1 MTIIQQQFFELL
13 KSGLWGGAPDA
24 SLFVGEVDW
33 SQLFQL
39 ARRQAL
45 PAIVLDGVRL
55 LPEELRPPKALYLQ
69 WCAVML
75 HVEEQNELLN
85 REIGNLYALLRAQGM
100 EPVLAKGQGVAQCY
114 RLPHHR
120 QCGDIDLYLGRR
132 FYEQANALLRP
143 EATDEHEE
151 TFKHSCMHWHGV
163 IVENHCILI
172 SLNRPSAD
180 RRMQRAIASW
190 WNNGAP
196 RCPKMK
202 VGDTLVSVPPYSFN
216 VAYVLTH
223 ATLSGKVN
231 ADVLLIESD
240 ERYAAVPVIM
250 LTARGTESDK
260 VAGLDAGADDY
271 VVKPFSPR
279 ELIARMRAVLRRGG
293 TEAEKTVTCGPLTIN
308 EARFSAKVEGE
319 PIKLGVIE
327 FKMLLVL
334 ASSPGRVYS
343 RAQLLSRVW
352 DDSTELDERTV
363 DVHILR
369 LRKQLAGTAAASLV
383 ETVRG
388 LGYRAN
394 DAV

>member
-1 MTIIQQQFFELL
+1 MRARARLRNQLTMAETILVVEDEPAIRELIGFACESSGYAVL
-13 KSGLWGGAPDA
+13 RAGSVKEASDLLSQNRVRLILLDWMLPDLSGLQW
-24 SLFVGEVDW
+24 
-33 SQLFQL
+33 
-39 ARRQAL
+39 
-45 PAIVLDGVRL
+45 LDKLKR
-55 LPEELRPPKALYLQ
+55 
-69 WCAVML
+69 
-75 HVEEQNELLN
+75 
-85 REIGNLYALLRAQGM
+85 
-100 EPVLAKGQGVAQCY
+100 
-114 RLPHHR
+114 
-120 QCGDIDLYLGRR
+120 
-132 FYEQANALLRP
+132 
-143 EATDEHEE
+143 
-151 TFKHSCMHWHGV
+151 
-163 IVENHCILI
+163 
-172 SLNRPSAD
+172 
-180 RRMQRAIASW
+180 
-190 WNNGAP
+190 
-196 RCPKMK
+196 
-202 VGDTLVSVPPYSFN
+202 
-216 VAYVLTH
+216 
-223 ATLSGKVN
+223 
-231 ADVLLIESD
+231 D

-352 DDSTELDERTV
+352 DASTELDERTV

>member
-1 MTIIQQQFFELL
+1 MRARARLRNQLTMAETILVVEDEPAIRELIGFACESSGYAVL
-13 KSGLWGGAPDA
+13 RAGSVKEASDLLSQNRVHLILLDWMLPDLSGLQW
-24 SLFVGEVDW
+24 
-33 SQLFQL
+33 
-39 ARRQAL
+39 
-45 PAIVLDGVRL
+45 LDKLKR
-55 LPEELRPPKALYLQ
+55 
-69 WCAVML
+69 
-75 HVEEQNELLN
+75 
-85 REIGNLYALLRAQGM
+85 
-100 EPVLAKGQGVAQCY
+100 
-114 RLPHHR
+114 
-120 QCGDIDLYLGRR
+120 
-132 FYEQANALLRP
+132 
-143 EATDEHEE
+143 
-151 TFKHSCMHWHGV
+151 
-163 IVENHCILI
+163 
-172 SLNRPSAD
+172 
-180 RRMQRAIASW
+180 
-190 WNNGAP
+190 
-196 RCPKMK
+196 
-202 VGDTLVSVPPYSFN
+202 
-216 VAYVLTH
+216 
-223 ATLSGKVN
+223 
-231 ADVLLIESD
+231 D

-293 TEAEKTVTCGPLTIN
+293 TETEKTVTCGPLTIN

>member
-1 MTIIQQQFFELL
+1 MRARPRFRNQLTMAETILVVEDEPAIRELIGFACESSGYAVL
-13 KSGLWGGAPDA
+13 RAGSVKEASDLLSQNRVHLILLDWMLPDLSGLQW
-24 SLFVGEVDW
+24 
-33 SQLFQL
+33 
-39 ARRQAL
+39 
-45 PAIVLDGVRL
+45 LDKLKR
-55 LPEELRPPKALYLQ
+55 
-69 WCAVML
+69 
-75 HVEEQNELLN
+75 
-85 REIGNLYALLRAQGM
+85 
-100 EPVLAKGQGVAQCY
+100 
-114 RLPHHR
+114 
-120 QCGDIDLYLGRR
+120 
-132 FYEQANALLRP
+132 
-143 EATDEHEE
+143 
-151 TFKHSCMHWHGV
+151 
-163 IVENHCILI
+163 
-172 SLNRPSAD
+172 
-180 RRMQRAIASW
+180 
-190 WNNGAP
+190 
-196 RCPKMK
+196 
-202 VGDTLVSVPPYSFN
+202 
-216 VAYVLTH
+216 
-223 ATLSGKVN
+223 
-231 ADVLLIESD
+231 D

-394 DAV
+394 DAA

>member
-1 MTIIQQQFFELL
+1 MRARARLRNQLTMAETILVVEDEPAIRELIGFACESSGYAVL
-13 KSGLWGGAPDA
+13 RAGSVKEASDLLSQNRVHLILLDWMLPDLSGLQW
-24 SLFVGEVDW
+24 
-33 SQLFQL
+33 
-39 ARRQAL
+39 
-45 PAIVLDGVRL
+45 LDKLKR
-55 LPEELRPPKALYLQ
+55 
-69 WCAVML
+69 
-75 HVEEQNELLN
+75 
-85 REIGNLYALLRAQGM
+85 
-100 EPVLAKGQGVAQCY
+100 
-114 RLPHHR
+114 
-120 QCGDIDLYLGRR
+120 
-132 FYEQANALLRP
+132 
-143 EATDEHEE
+143 
-151 TFKHSCMHWHGV
+151 
-163 IVENHCILI
+163 
-172 SLNRPSAD
+172 
-180 RRMQRAIASW
+180 
-190 WNNGAP
+190 
-196 RCPKMK
+196 
-202 VGDTLVSVPPYSFN
+202 
-216 VAYVLTH
+216 
-223 ATLSGKVN
+223 
-231 ADVLLIESD
+231 D

-279 ELIARMRAVLRRGG
+279 ELIARMRAVSRRGG

>member
-1 MTIIQQQFFELL
+1 MRARARFRNQLTMAETILVVEDEPAIRELIGFACESSGYAVL
-13 KSGLWGGAPDA
+13 RAGSVKEASDLLSQNRVHLILLDWMLPDLSGLQW
-24 SLFVGEVDW
+24 
-33 SQLFQL
+33 
-39 ARRQAL
+39 
-45 PAIVLDGVRL
+45 LDKLKR
-55 LPEELRPPKALYLQ
+55 
-69 WCAVML
+69 
-75 HVEEQNELLN
+75 
-85 REIGNLYALLRAQGM
+85 
-100 EPVLAKGQGVAQCY
+100 
-114 RLPHHR
+114 
-120 QCGDIDLYLGRR
+120 
-132 FYEQANALLRP
+132 
-143 EATDEHEE
+143 
-151 TFKHSCMHWHGV
+151 
-163 IVENHCILI
+163 
-172 SLNRPSAD
+172 
-180 RRMQRAIASW
+180 
-190 WNNGAP
+190 
-196 RCPKMK
+196 
-202 VGDTLVSVPPYSFN
+202 
-216 VAYVLTH
+216 
-223 ATLSGKVN
+223 
-231 ADVLLIESD
+231 D

>member
-1 MTIIQQQFFELL
+1 MRARARLRNQLTMAETILVVEDEPAIRELIGFACESSGYAVL
-13 KSGLWGGAPDA
+13 RAGSVKEASDLLSPNRVHLILLDWMLPDLSGLQW
-24 SLFVGEVDW
+24 
-33 SQLFQL
+33 
-39 ARRQAL
+39 
-45 PAIVLDGVRL
+45 LDKLKR
-55 LPEELRPPKALYLQ
+55 
-69 WCAVML
+69 
-75 HVEEQNELLN
+75 
-85 REIGNLYALLRAQGM
+85 
-100 EPVLAKGQGVAQCY
+100 
-114 RLPHHR
+114 
-120 QCGDIDLYLGRR
+120 
-132 FYEQANALLRP
+132 
-143 EATDEHEE
+143 
-151 TFKHSCMHWHGV
+151 
-163 IVENHCILI
+163 
-172 SLNRPSAD
+172 
-180 RRMQRAIASW
+180 
-190 WNNGAP
+190 
-196 RCPKMK
+196 
-202 VGDTLVSVPPYSFN
+202 
-216 VAYVLTH
+216 
-223 ATLSGKVN
+223 
-231 ADVLLIESD
+231 D

>member
-1 MTIIQQQFFELL
+1 MRARARPRNQLTMAETILVVEDEPAIRELIGFACESSGYAVL
-13 KSGLWGGAPDA
+13 RAGSVKEASDLLSQNRVHLILLDWMLPDLSGLQW
-24 SLFVGEVDW
+24 
-33 SQLFQL
+33 
-39 ARRQAL
+39 
-45 PAIVLDGVRL
+45 LDKLKR
-55 LPEELRPPKALYLQ
+55 
-69 WCAVML
+69 
-75 HVEEQNELLN
+75 
-85 REIGNLYALLRAQGM
+85 
-100 EPVLAKGQGVAQCY
+100 
-114 RLPHHR
+114 
-120 QCGDIDLYLGRR
+120 
-132 FYEQANALLRP
+132 
-143 EATDEHEE
+143 
-151 TFKHSCMHWHGV
+151 
-163 IVENHCILI
+163 
-172 SLNRPSAD
+172 
-180 RRMQRAIASW
+180 
-190 WNNGAP
+190 
-196 RCPKMK
+196 
-202 VGDTLVSVPPYSFN
+202 
-216 VAYVLTH
+216 
-223 ATLSGKVN
+223 
-231 ADVLLIESD
+231 D

>member
-1 MTIIQQQFFELL
+1 MRARARLRNQLTMAETILVVEDEPAIRELIGFACESSGYAVL
-13 KSGLWGGAPDA
+13 RAGSVKEASDLLSQNRVHLILLDWMLPDLSGLQW
-24 SLFVGEVDW
+24 
-33 SQLFQL
+33 
-39 ARRQAL
+39 
-45 PAIVLDGVRL
+45 LDKLKR
-55 LPEELRPPKALYLQ
+55 
-69 WCAVML
+69 
-75 HVEEQNELLN
+75 
-85 REIGNLYALLRAQGM
+85 
-100 EPVLAKGQGVAQCY
+100 
-114 RLPHHR
+114 
-120 QCGDIDLYLGRR
+120 
-132 FYEQANALLRP
+132 
-143 EATDEHEE
+143 
-151 TFKHSCMHWHGV
+151 
-163 IVENHCILI
+163 
-172 SLNRPSAD
+172 
-180 RRMQRAIASW
+180 
-190 WNNGAP
+190 
-196 RCPKMK
+196 
-202 VGDTLVSVPPYSFN
+202 
-216 VAYVLTH
+216 
-223 ATLSGKVN
+223 
-231 ADVLLIESD
+231 D

-271 VVKPFSPR
+271 VIKPFSPR

>member
-1 MTIIQQQFFELL
+1 MRARARLRNQLTMAETILVVEDEPAIRELIGFACESSGYAVL
-13 KSGLWGGAPDA
+13 RAGSVKEASDLLSQNRVHLLLLDWMLPDLSGLQW
-24 SLFVGEVDW
+24 
-33 SQLFQL
+33 
-39 ARRQAL
+39 
-45 PAIVLDGVRL
+45 LDKLKR
-55 LPEELRPPKALYLQ
+55 
-69 WCAVML
+69 
-75 HVEEQNELLN
+75 
-85 REIGNLYALLRAQGM
+85 
-100 EPVLAKGQGVAQCY
+100 
-114 RLPHHR
+114 
-120 QCGDIDLYLGRR
+120 
-132 FYEQANALLRP
+132 
-143 EATDEHEE
+143 
-151 TFKHSCMHWHGV
+151 
-163 IVENHCILI
+163 
-172 SLNRPSAD
+172 
-180 RRMQRAIASW
+180 
-190 WNNGAP
+190 
-196 RCPKMK
+196 
-202 VGDTLVSVPPYSFN
+202 
-216 VAYVLTH
+216 
-223 ATLSGKVN
+223 
-231 ADVLLIESD
+231 D

>member
-1 MTIIQQQFFELL
+1 MRARARLRNQLTMAETILVVEDEPAIRELIGFACESSGYAVL
-13 KSGLWGGAPDA
+13 RASSVKEASDLLSQNRVHLILLDWMLPDLSGLQW
-24 SLFVGEVDW
+24 
-33 SQLFQL
+33 
-39 ARRQAL
+39 
-45 PAIVLDGVRL
+45 LDKLKR
-55 LPEELRPPKALYLQ
+55 
-69 WCAVML
+69 
-75 HVEEQNELLN
+75 
-85 REIGNLYALLRAQGM
+85 
-100 EPVLAKGQGVAQCY
+100 
-114 RLPHHR
+114 
-120 QCGDIDLYLGRR
+120 
-132 FYEQANALLRP
+132 
-143 EATDEHEE
+143 
-151 TFKHSCMHWHGV
+151 
-163 IVENHCILI
+163 
-172 SLNRPSAD
+172 
-180 RRMQRAIASW
+180 
-190 WNNGAP
+190 
-196 RCPKMK
+196 
-202 VGDTLVSVPPYSFN
+202 
-216 VAYVLTH
+216 
-223 ATLSGKVN
+223 
-231 ADVLLIESD
+231 D

>member
-1 MTIIQQQFFELL
+1 MRARARLRNQLTMAETILVVEDEPAIRELIGFACESSGYAVL
-13 KSGLWGGAPDA
+13 RAGSVKEASDLLSQNRVHLILLDWMLPDLSGLQW
-24 SLFVGEVDW
+24 
-33 SQLFQL
+33 
-39 ARRQAL
+39 
-45 PAIVLDGVRL
+45 LDKLKR
-55 LPEELRPPKALYLQ
+55 
-69 WCAVML
+69 
-75 HVEEQNELLN
+75 
-85 REIGNLYALLRAQGM
+85 
-100 EPVLAKGQGVAQCY
+100 
-114 RLPHHR
+114 
-120 QCGDIDLYLGRR
+120 
-132 FYEQANALLRP
+132 
-143 EATDEHEE
+143 
-151 TFKHSCMHWHGV
+151 
-163 IVENHCILI
+163 
-172 SLNRPSAD
+172 
-180 RRMQRAIASW
+180 
-190 WNNGAP
+190 
-196 RCPKMK
+196 
-202 VGDTLVSVPPYSFN
+202 
-216 VAYVLTH
+216 
-223 ATLSGKVN
+223 
-231 ADVLLIESD
+231 D

-279 ELIARMRAVLRRGG
+279 ELIARMRAALRRGG

>member
-1 MTIIQQQFFELL
+1 MRARARLRNQLTMAETILVVEDEPAIRELIGFACESSGYAVL
-13 KSGLWGGAPDA
+13 RAGSVKEASDLLSQNRVHLILLDWMLPDLSGLQW
-24 SLFVGEVDW
+24 
-33 SQLFQL
+33 
-39 ARRQAL
+39 
-45 PAIVLDGVRL
+45 LDKLKR
-55 LPEELRPPKALYLQ
+55 
-69 WCAVML
+69 
-75 HVEEQNELLN
+75 
-85 REIGNLYALLRAQGM
+85 
-100 EPVLAKGQGVAQCY
+100 
-114 RLPHHR
+114 
-120 QCGDIDLYLGRR
+120 
-132 FYEQANALLRP
+132 
-143 EATDEHEE
+143 
-151 TFKHSCMHWHGV
+151 
-163 IVENHCILI
+163 
-172 SLNRPSAD
+172 
-180 RRMQRAIASW
+180 
-190 WNNGAP
+190 
-196 RCPKMK
+196 
-202 VGDTLVSVPPYSFN
+202 
-216 VAYVLTH
+216 
-223 ATLSGKVN
+223 
-231 ADVLLIESD
+231 D

-293 TEAEKTVTCGPLTIN
+293 TEAKKTVTCGPLTIN

>member
-1 MTIIQQQFFELL
+1 MRARARLRNQLTMAETILVVEDEPAIRELIGFACESSGYAVL
-13 KSGLWGGAPDA
+13 RAGSVKEASDLLSQNRVHLILLDWMLPDLSGLQW
-24 SLFVGEVDW
+24 
-33 SQLFQL
+33 
-39 ARRQAL
+39 
-45 PAIVLDGVRL
+45 LDKLKR
-55 LPEELRPPKALYLQ
+55 
-69 WCAVML
+69 
-75 HVEEQNELLN
+75 
-85 REIGNLYALLRAQGM
+85 
-100 EPVLAKGQGVAQCY
+100 
-114 RLPHHR
+114 
-120 QCGDIDLYLGRR
+120 
-132 FYEQANALLRP
+132 
-143 EATDEHEE
+143 
-151 TFKHSCMHWHGV
+151 
-163 IVENHCILI
+163 
-172 SLNRPSAD
+172 
-180 RRMQRAIASW
+180 
-190 WNNGAP
+190 
-196 RCPKMK
+196 
-202 VGDTLVSVPPYSFN
+202 
-216 VAYVLTH
+216 
-223 ATLSGKVN
+223 
-231 ADVLLIESD
+231 D

-352 DDSTELDERTV
+352 DDSTDLDERTV

>member
-1 MTIIQQQFFELL
+1 MRARARLRNQLTMAETILVVEDEPAIRELIGFACESSGYAVL
-13 KSGLWGGAPDA
+13 RAGSVKEASDLLSQNRVHLILLDWMLPDLSGLQW
-24 SLFVGEVDW
+24 
-33 SQLFQL
+33 
-39 ARRQAL
+39 
-45 PAIVLDGVRL
+45 LDKLKR
-55 LPEELRPPKALYLQ
+55 
-69 WCAVML
+69 
-75 HVEEQNELLN
+75 
-85 REIGNLYALLRAQGM
+85 
-100 EPVLAKGQGVAQCY
+100 
-114 RLPHHR
+114 
-120 QCGDIDLYLGRR
+120 
-132 FYEQANALLRP
+132 
-143 EATDEHEE
+143 
-151 TFKHSCMHWHGV
+151 
-163 IVENHCILI
+163 
-172 SLNRPSAD
+172 
-180 RRMQRAIASW
+180 
-190 WNNGAP
+190 
-196 RCPKMK
+196 
-202 VGDTLVSVPPYSFN
+202 
-216 VAYVLTH
+216 
-223 ATLSGKVN
+223 
-231 ADVLLIESD
+231 D

-308 EARFSAKVEGE
+308 EAHFSAKVEGE

>member
-1 MTIIQQQFFELL
+1 MRARARLRNQLTMAETILVVEDEPAIRELIGFACESSGYAVL
-13 KSGLWGGAPDA
+13 RAGSVKEASDLLSQNRVHLILLDWMLPDLSGL
-24 SLFVGEVDW
+24 
-33 SQLFQL
+33 
-39 ARRQAL
+39 
-45 PAIVLDGVRL
+45 
-55 LPEELRPPKALYLQ
+55 Q
-69 WCAVML
+69 WL
-75 HVEEQNELLN
+75 EKLK
-85 REIGNLYALLRAQGM
+85 R
-100 EPVLAKGQGVAQCY
+100 
-114 RLPHHR
+114 
-120 QCGDIDLYLGRR
+120 
-132 FYEQANALLRP
+132 
-143 EATDEHEE
+143 
-151 TFKHSCMHWHGV
+151 
-163 IVENHCILI
+163 
-172 SLNRPSAD
+172 
-180 RRMQRAIASW
+180 
-190 WNNGAP
+190 
-196 RCPKMK
+196 
-202 VGDTLVSVPPYSFN
+202 
-216 VAYVLTH
+216 
-223 ATLSGKVN
+223 
-231 ADVLLIESD
+231 D

>member
-1 MTIIQQQFFELL
+1 MRARARLRNQLTMAETILVVEDEPAIRELIGFACESSGYAVL
-13 KSGLWGGAPDA
+13 RAGSVKEASDLLSQNRVHLILLDWMLPDLSGLQW
-24 SLFVGEVDW
+24 
-33 SQLFQL
+33 
-39 ARRQAL
+39 
-45 PAIVLDGVRL
+45 LDKLKR
-55 LPEELRPPKALYLQ
+55 
-69 WCAVML
+69 
-75 HVEEQNELLN
+75 
-85 REIGNLYALLRAQGM
+85 
-100 EPVLAKGQGVAQCY
+100 
-114 RLPHHR
+114 
-120 QCGDIDLYLGRR
+120 
-132 FYEQANALLRP
+132 
-143 EATDEHEE
+143 
-151 TFKHSCMHWHGV
+151 
-163 IVENHCILI
+163 
-172 SLNRPSAD
+172 
-180 RRMQRAIASW
+180 
-190 WNNGAP
+190 
-196 RCPKMK
+196 
-202 VGDTLVSVPPYSFN
+202 
-216 VAYVLTH
+216 
-223 ATLSGKVN
+223 
-231 ADVLLIESD
+231 D

-369 LRKQLAGTAAASLV
+369 LRKQLAGTAAASLI

>member
-1 MTIIQQQFFELL
+1 MRARARLRNQLTMAETILVVEDEPAIRELIGFACESSGYAVL
-13 KSGLWGGAPDA
+13 RAGSVKEASDLLSQNRVHLILLDWMLPDLSGLQW
-24 SLFVGEVDW
+24 
-33 SQLFQL
+33 
-39 ARRQAL
+39 
-45 PAIVLDGVRL
+45 LDKLKR
-55 LPEELRPPKALYLQ
+55 
-69 WCAVML
+69 
-75 HVEEQNELLN
+75 
-85 REIGNLYALLRAQGM
+85 
-100 EPVLAKGQGVAQCY
+100 
-114 RLPHHR
+114 
-120 QCGDIDLYLGRR
+120 
-132 FYEQANALLRP
+132 
-143 EATDEHEE
+143 
-151 TFKHSCMHWHGV
+151 
-163 IVENHCILI
+163 
-172 SLNRPSAD
+172 
-180 RRMQRAIASW
+180 
-190 WNNGAP
+190 
-196 RCPKMK
+196 
-202 VGDTLVSVPPYSFN
+202 
-216 VAYVLTH
+216 
-223 ATLSGKVN
+223 
-231 ADVLLIESD
+231 D

-319 PIKLGVIE
+319 PIELGVIE

>member
-1 MTIIQQQFFELL
+1 MRARARLRNQLTMAETILVVEDEPAIRELIGFACESSGYAVL
-13 KSGLWGGAPDA
+13 RAGSVKEASDLLSQNRVHMILLDWMLPDLSGLQW
-24 SLFVGEVDW
+24 
-33 SQLFQL
+33 
-39 ARRQAL
+39 
-45 PAIVLDGVRL
+45 LDKLKR
-55 LPEELRPPKALYLQ
+55 
-69 WCAVML
+69 
-75 HVEEQNELLN
+75 
-85 REIGNLYALLRAQGM
+85 
-100 EPVLAKGQGVAQCY
+100 
-114 RLPHHR
+114 
-120 QCGDIDLYLGRR
+120 
-132 FYEQANALLRP
+132 
-143 EATDEHEE
+143 
-151 TFKHSCMHWHGV
+151 
-163 IVENHCILI
+163 
-172 SLNRPSAD
+172 
-180 RRMQRAIASW
+180 
-190 WNNGAP
+190 
-196 RCPKMK
+196 
-202 VGDTLVSVPPYSFN
+202 
-216 VAYVLTH
+216 
-223 ATLSGKVN
+223 
-231 ADVLLIESD
+231 D

>member
-1 MTIIQQQFFELL
+1 MRARARLRNQLTMAETILVVEDEPAIRELIGFACESSGYAVL
-13 KSGLWGGAPDA
+13 RAGSVKEASDLLSQNRVHLILLDWMLPELSGLQW
-24 SLFVGEVDW
+24 
-33 SQLFQL
+33 
-39 ARRQAL
+39 
-45 PAIVLDGVRL
+45 LDKLKR
-55 LPEELRPPKALYLQ
+55 
-69 WCAVML
+69 
-75 HVEEQNELLN
+75 
-85 REIGNLYALLRAQGM
+85 
-100 EPVLAKGQGVAQCY
+100 
-114 RLPHHR
+114 
-120 QCGDIDLYLGRR
+120 
-132 FYEQANALLRP
+132 
-143 EATDEHEE
+143 
-151 TFKHSCMHWHGV
+151 
-163 IVENHCILI
+163 
-172 SLNRPSAD
+172 
-180 RRMQRAIASW
+180 
-190 WNNGAP
+190 
-196 RCPKMK
+196 
-202 VGDTLVSVPPYSFN
+202 
-216 VAYVLTH
+216 
-223 ATLSGKVN
+223 
-231 ADVLLIESD
+231 D

-394 DAV
+394 DAA